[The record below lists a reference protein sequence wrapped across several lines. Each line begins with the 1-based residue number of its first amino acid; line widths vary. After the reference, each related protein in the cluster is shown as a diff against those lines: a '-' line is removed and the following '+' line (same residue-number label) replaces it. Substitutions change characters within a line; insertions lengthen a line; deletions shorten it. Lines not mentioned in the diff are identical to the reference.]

1 MKSKKF
7 FCLVLFSII
16 SLCAQTWVYKPF
28 DEAMQRAKFPRA
40 FTMTEPIV
48 GIDGDQLYGFF
59 KDLHEKYNPR
69 HFVKEIQGDVY
80 RVPRTIHQIWLGSPV
95 PKALKSFAESWKKM
109 HPDWQYILWTDKE
122 VEEFGLVNKHFYDAT
137 DNYGAKSDIARWEIV
152 YKMGGVY
159 IDMDFEC
166 LQPLDMFN
174 KVYDF
179 YTAIQP
185 LDTQFIQL
193 GAALFGACPGH
204 PLLKHCIE
212 TIKDDWWRK
221 GAPQKTGPVHFT
233 RSFFACAGKSGRRD
247 IAFAPYYF
255 YPLGCM
261 QRVVEDAVEY
271 QLRRWVEQGA
281 IAIHW
286 WSKSWMPKAYRPHVF
301 KSINNESSTANWN
314 S

>member
-1 MKSKKF
+1 MNVKQ
-7 FCLVLFSII
+7 LFLLLLTTT
-16 SLCAQTWVYKPF
+16 LCAQKWIYKPF
-28 DEAMQRAKFPRA
+28 DDAMQRANFPKA
-40 FTMTEPIV
+40 LTMTQPIV
-48 GIDGDQLYGFF
+48 GVDGDKLYNLF
-59 KDLHEKYNPR
+59 KELDKKNNPQ
-69 HFVKEIQGDVY
+69 HLIQELQSNTY
-80 RVPRTIHQIWLGSPV
+80 CIPQKIHQIWLGSPV
-95 PKALKSFAESWKKM
+95 PDAYKRFAESWKKM

-122 VEEFGLVNKHFYDAT
+122 VEAFGLANKHFYDAT

-152 YKMGGVY
+152 YRMGGVY

-166 LQPLDMFN
+166 LQPLDMFH

-185 LDTQFIQL
+185 LDTQFVQL

-233 RSFFACAGKSGRRD
+233 RSFFACAGKDGRRD

-255 YPLGCM
+255 YPLGCT
-261 QRVVEDAVEY
+261 QRVAENAVEH
-271 QLRRWVEQGA
+271 QLRRWIEQGA
-281 IAIHW
+281 FAIHW

-301 KSINNESSTANWN
+301 KSINNEDSTINWN
-314 S
+314 N